1 MSSGAGPERAASAE
15 AGRAGAA
22 GGWLGWLF
30 AGASHWLWLTAV
42 IVVLD
47 QLTKRWIIDNLQLF
61 ERIDVASFLDIT
73 HLRNEGAAFS
83 LLAGASG
90 WQRWF
95 FIGVAAVVSI
105 AILVWL
111 RRLPARGQLMLA
123 SGLCLV
129 LGGALGNVIDRI
141 LYGNVVDF
149 IYFNYE
155 RWYFPA
161 FNVADMAIT
170 LGAGLLILDSLLE
183 FRRERA
189 GRRGG

>member
-1 MSSGAGPERAASAE
+1 MSSGAGPERAASAA
-15 AGRAGAA
+15 AGRAGGA

-30 AGASHWLWLTAV
+30 AGASQWLWLTAV

-61 ERIDVASFLDIT
+61 ERIDVASFLDII

-95 FIGVAAVVSI
+95 FIGVAAVVSV

-129 LGGALGNVIDRI
+129 LGGALGNVTDRI

-170 LGAGLLILDSLLE
+170 LGAGLLILDSVLE
-183 FRRERA
+183 VRRERA
-189 GRRGG
+189 GHGGG